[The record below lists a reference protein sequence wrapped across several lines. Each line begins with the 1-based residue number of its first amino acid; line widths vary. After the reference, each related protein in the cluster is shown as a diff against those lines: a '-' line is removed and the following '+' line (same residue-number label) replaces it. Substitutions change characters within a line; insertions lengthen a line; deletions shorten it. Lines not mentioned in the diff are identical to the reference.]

1 MPVRS
6 TQETP
11 ISPQRFSFDE
21 LRHLIDAH
29 MAAKGL
35 SKLGRGSMAV
45 KAALVFSIWIAV
57 YAGLLAFG
65 PQSLPLAL
73 AGVVLLVVAS
83 LGVELGIM
91 HDASHRAI
99 FNGTLLNKMLGM
111 TLTFFGGSSILW
123 YQQHV
128 IKHHSYTNMPGQ
140 DPDIDSDG
148 VFRFRDGDPWKPW
161 HKWQH
166 LYALPLYALIA
177 LRWIWMD
184 DFRHAIKNTHGLKPK
199 TMSLLVGELLLSRA
213 SHILLFFVIP
223 YIAVGSFL
231 PVLAFYLIHWMLF
244 GAAMAV
250 IFQLAHVTDVQ
261 AFPEARAKSGDDW
274 AVHQLATT
282 ANFAVKNR
290 FLTHLIG
297 GLNYQ
302 VEHHIFNRFSHLHY
316 PKIQPIVKKYCEEH
330 GAPYYEYPTVMS
342 AVKAHFGHL
351 RRLAQRP
358 PNGGL
363 NASVPPA

>member
-6 TQETP
+6 TQENPTHP
-11 ISPQRFSFDE
+11 ANFSFDE
-21 LRHLIDAH
+21 LRHLIDSH
-29 MAAKGL
+29 MAEAGVD
-35 SKLGRGSMAV
+35 KLGLGSMVAKAV
-45 KAALVFSIWIAV
+45 FVLGAWALI
-57 YAGLLAFG
+57 YTGLLAFG
-65 PQSLPLAL
+65 PQSLPVAIVGIL
-73 AGVVLLVVAS
+73 LLVVAT

-99 FNGTLLNKMLGM
+99 FHGTLPNKLLGM
-111 TLTFFGGSSILW
+111 TLTLAGGSSILW

-128 IKHHSYTNMPGQ
+128 IRHHSYTNMPGK

-148 VFRFRDGDPWKPW
+148 VFRFRDGDPWRPW
-161 HKWQH
+161 HRWQH
-166 LYALPLYALIA
+166 IYALPLYALIA
-177 LRWIWMD
+177 LRWVWVD
-184 DFRHAIKNTHGLKPK
+184 DFRHTLKNTFSLKPK
-199 TMSLLVGELLLSRA
+199 SRFALVGELILSRV
-213 SHILLFFVIP
+213 SHITLFFVIP
-223 YIAVGSFL
+223 YYVVGSFL
-231 PVLAFYLIHWMLF
+231 PVLVFYLIHWMLF
-244 GAAMAV
+244 GVSMAV

-261 AFPEARAKSGDDW
+261 VFPEARNKSGDDW
-274 AVHQLATT
+274 AIHQLATT

-330 GAPYYEYPTVMS
+330 GAPYFEYPTVMS

-358 PNGGL
+358 INGE
-363 NASVPPA
+363 AIPSAPAA